1 MKTELIANGA
11 LPGQKCVQICFG
23 LQHRYQSGQHCI
35 ANILLSLMPQKW
47 GLNTRQ
53 YR

>member
-23 LQHRYQSGQHCI
+23 LQHRYQSGQ
-35 ANILLSLMPQKW
+35 LY
-47 GLNTRQ
+47 RQ
-53 YR
+53 YLTFLDASEVGLEHPPV